1 MATTNKSIDQPAFNS
16 FIDSWDVPVNANF
29 GIIDTAFGGAAA
41 LNATSASG
49 TVTLSTSQYR
59 PLALNVTGTPAGA
72 VTYSVP
78 SGVGGFWVVT
88 NGTTGG
94 FTIGFASAAGG
105 STITVAAGYTTVVTC
120 DGTSS
125 GMKLAVST
133 PPPAGGSSGQVQFNS
148 SGVLG
153 GSSALT
159 WNGTTL
165 GASGLSVAGNT
176 VLGLN
181 SGSTVSIVG
190 TAIAAPNNLNFGSN
204 TLYLD
209 TGTKQVGIGTTSIT
223 HTLTVAG
230 AVKSTTGGFVFP
242 DGSTQTTAAG
252 SGGASGATGYIQINN
267 AGAFYGQPNFTFNTG
282 SSTLSVPVIS
292 ATSAAF
298 AGGVTA
304 ATVSGV
310 LSGNGAGIT
319 GLSTSNIAGLGTMA
333 TQSAAAVSISGG
345 TVSAT
350 LSGNGVGIT
359 GLSTANISGLGSMA
373 IQNASA
379 VAITGGTMA
388 AVAINNST
396 VGATTANTGRF
407 TSITTTTG
415 GLTTATGQRTGDSGN
430 YLVTTTVS
438 FDTFRTWQGG
448 SNSSVYCLND
458 TEYFFN
464 PGGVNGRL
472 QLTTSIFE
480 CNVTPYAGQTSW
492 TLISDGRL
500 KTNKVQVSPDDS
512 LQRILLLRPTDY
524 EWIKPQEGRPAQ
536 ERGFIAQEFG
546 EVYPNSITER
556 KGYKAIGLSMDFHAD
571 IVNAIRRLN
580 ERVAELES

>member
-1 MATTNKSIDQPAFNS
+1 MATTNKSIEQPTYNS
-16 FIDSWDVPVNANF
+16 YINTWDVPVNANW
-29 GIIDTAFGGAAA
+29 GIVDTALGGATA

-78 SGVGGFWVVT
+78 SGVGGFWIVT
-88 NGTTGG
+88 NGTSGG
-94 FTIGFASAAGG
+94 FTIGFVSAAGG
-105 STITVAAGYTTVVTC
+105 STVTVAAGYTTVVTC

-153 GSSALT
+153 GSSSFT

-165 GASGLSVAGNT
+165 GTSGLSVAGNS
-176 VLGLN
+176 VLGLS
-181 SGSTVSIVG
+181 SGSTLSIVG
-190 TAIAAPNNLNFGSN
+190 TAVAAPNNLNFGSN

-252 SGGASGATGYIQINN
+252 TGGASGATGYIQINN
-267 AGAFYGQPNFTFNTG
+267 SGAFYGQPNFTFNTG
-282 SSTLSVPVIS
+282 TSTLSVPVIS
-292 ATSAAF
+292 GTSAAF

-304 ATVSGV
+304 ATVTGT

-333 TQSAAAVSISGG
+333 TQASSAVTITGG
-345 TVSAT
+345 TISAT
-350 LSGNGVGIT
+350 LSGNGAGIT
-359 GLSTANISGLGSMA
+359 GLTTSQISGLGTMA
-373 IQNASA
+373 TQAAANVAISGGTISA
-379 VAITGGTMA
+379 VAINT
-388 AVAINNST
+388 ST
-396 VGATTANTGRF
+396 VGATTASTGRF

-415 GLTTATGQRTGDSGN
+415 GLTTATGQKTGDSTN
-430 YLVTTTVS
+430 YLQTTTS
-438 FDTFRTWQGG
+438 GSTFRSWQSGA
-448 SNSSVYCLND
+448 NSSIYCED
-458 TEYFFN
+458 DSEFFFN

-472 QLTTSIFE
+472 QLSSTAFE
-480 CNVTPYAGQTSW
+480 CAVTPYAGQTSW

-500 KTNKVQVSPDDS
+500 KKNKVAVSPEES
-512 LQRILLLRPTDY
+512 LQRILALSPTDY
-524 EWIKPQEGRPAQ
+524 EWIEPLPNRPEH
-536 ERGFIAQEFG
+536 ERGFIAQEFE
-546 EVYPNSITER
+546 EVYPTSITER
-556 KGYKAIGLSMDFHAD
+556 NGYKAIGLSMDFHAD
-571 IVNAIRRLN
+571 IVNAIKALN
-580 ERVAELES
+580 ARISAQS

>member
-1 MATTNKSIDQPAFNS
+1 MATANKAIEQPAFNS
-16 FIDSWDVPVNANF
+16 FIDSWDVPVNANW
-29 GIIDTAFGGAAA
+29 GYIDTALGGAAA

-59 PLALNVTGTPAGA
+59 PLAMNVTGTPAGA

-165 GASGLSVAGNT
+165 GASGLSIAGNT

-190 TAIAAPNNLNFGSN
+190 TAVAAPNNLNFGSN

-304 ATVSGV
+304 ATITGT

-319 GLSTSNIAGLGTMA
+319 GLSTSNISGLGTMA
-333 TQSAAAVSISGG
+333 TQSASAVSISGG

-350 LSGNGVGIT
+350 LSGNGAGIT
-359 GLSTANISGLGSMA
+359 GLSTSNISGLGTMA
-373 IQNASA
+373 TQASSS
-379 VAITGGTMA
+379 VSITGGALSGITL
-388 AVAINNST
+388 NNAPIGGS
-396 VGATTANTGRF
+396 TANTGRF

-415 GLTTATGQRTGDSGN
+415 GITTATGQRTGDSTN
-430 YLVTTTVS
+430 YLSTTTAG
-438 FDTFRTWQGG
+438 FDTFRTWQSGN
-448 SNSSVYCLND
+448 NSSIYCLND
-458 TEYFFN
+458 TEFYWN

-472 QLTTSIFE
+472 VLNATEFK
-480 CNVTPYAGQTSW
+480 CVVTPYAGQTSW

-500 KTNKVQVSPDDS
+500 KENKVQVDPEDS
-512 LQRILLLRPTDY
+512 LQRILSLRPTDY
-524 EWIKPQEGRPAQ
+524 EWIEPQEGRPAQ

-556 KGYKAIGLSMDFHAD
+556 KGYKAIGLNMDFHAD

-580 ERVAELES
+580 ERVTELEN